1 MNKVWVL
8 IINVL
13 LLLIYFILAE
23 NRVLPVSIRG
33 DGFFGGYTF
42 LYSYF
47 IFSLILIGIF
57 TLLHKGNKF
66 VGLFINI
73 FIVFVALVINF
84 IIISTYSSYKIKK
97 GVEKSYIDN
106 PQSRREEDPLRP
118 ISIMTRG
125 YIEEFDGE
133 LNLEVQSIED
143 LFGNELS
150 IKIEVETAQYTYDTY
165 KSVILYYVNEEVSGR
180 RVYRGKVYIEDGID
194 IVWVEVK
201 SEKYYERKK
210 ITLKRRV

>member
-57 TLLHKGNKF
+57 TFLHNGNKF

-84 IIISTYSSYKIKK
+84 IIISTYSSYKIK
-97 GVEKSYIDN
+97 
-106 PQSRREEDPLRP
+106 RCR
-118 ISIMTRG
+118 
-125 YIEEFDGE
+125 
-133 LNLEVQSIED
+133 
-143 LFGNELS
+143 
-150 IKIEVETAQYTYDTY
+150 KI
-165 KSVILYYVNEEVSGR
+165 I
-180 RVYRGKVYIEDGID
+180 YR
-194 IVWVEVK
+194 
-201 SEKYYERKK
+201 
-210 ITLKRRV
+210 